1 MMMFKYTKKIA
12 MALVSVLFVALSPL
26 SQAGAINNAGLFTT
40 PLPANDDGS
49 TGLVNIGFNLNFY
62 GASYSQLYVNNNGNV
77 TFTQPLSAYT
87 PSGIT
92 GTSLPMLAPF
102 FADVDT
108 RGAGSDIVTYGASVI
123 NGHNVFGVDWINVG
137 YFASQSNPLN
147 SFQLIITDMGLGNFS
162 FQYNYDKILW
172 ETGSASGGGP
182 GGLGGTS
189 AAAGWTNGIGN
200 FYQLAGSLVNGGLL
214 DPNQATGLINNDLNS
229 STLGQYIFNV
239 SNGAVVDNVPEPE
252 SIVLLML
259 GLMGFGALRRKEN
272 KV

>member
-1 MMMFKYTKKIA
+1 M
-12 MALVSVLFVALSPL
+12 
-26 SQAGAINNAGLFTT
+26 
-40 PLPANDDGS
+40 
-49 TGLVNIGFNLNFY
+49 
-62 GASYSQLYVNNNGNV
+62 
-77 TFTQPLSAYT
+77 
-87 PSGIT
+87 
-92 GTSLPMLAPF
+92 
-102 FADVDT
+102 
-108 RGAGSDIVTYGASVI
+108 
-123 NGHNVFGVDWINVG
+123 
-137 YFASQSNPLN
+137 
-147 SFQLIITDMGLGNFS
+147 IITDMGLGNFS

-239 SNGAVVDNVPEPE
+239 SNGVVVNNVPEPE
-252 SIVLLML
+252 SIALLML
-259 GLMGFGALRRKEN
+259 GLMGFAALRRKEN